1 MSNTEIDDRDA
12 DETLRDNQIRQ
23 QETFVATIESTD
35 DVNEATRKFNS
46 AVNKLRER
54 ADSVT
59 LNVAVVEVEHGQQ

>member
-1 MSNTEIDDRDA
+1 MSESA

-46 AVNKLRER
+46 AVSELRKR